1 MIRGELIRSWHNQ
14 ARCVSGALTIW
25 YIHAAVSDSNACGRM
40 MRKLLLLPQHS
51 RLLEAI
57 SRYEYRGKTGED
69 SVLKS
74 PSCPLAANV
83 AATVTIEP
91 L

>member
-1 MIRGELIRSWHNQ
+1 
-14 ARCVSGALTIW
+14 
-25 YIHAAVSDSNACGRM
+25 